1 MNSSNSPRTSFF
13 TILLISILTLGI
25 GGYSAIHTKNAETS
39 EVNASLNFVAQA
51 SLDNPKQSVGA
62 ALFAIEQLTLNITL
76 TLLTRQGRET
86 LINESSLQYLGAP
99 EFEKVREAT
108 LRPVRV
114 GGPSPYQLRA
124 VAISGG
130 DFILIARSISVIDEH
145 FRSNIR
151 SLAAFTVVVDSL
163 AGLLL
168 FFYFRRVNLRNDV
181 ASLARMQEF
190 LGDASHELRT
200 PLTVV
205 KGYVE
210 MLSKN
215 QLASEDDQRRA
226 FSRVGSEI
234 TRMENLIQ
242 DLLLLAELGESGSR
256 DIEKIDIGEI
266 LKAHGTDFKVLNPER
281 EVTLEIETDMYVLA
295 SRDYLA
301 RFIQN
306 ALTNIMR
313 HTDRK
318 DAVLI
323 SCKKSGKS
331 AKLIIGDAG
340 PGLPESAYQENIR
353 SLARFDK
360 SRSRENG
367 GSGLGMSIMSA
378 VISKLHGNFAL
389 RKSDLGGLEIAV
401 DLPLVKE

>member
-1 MNSSNSPRTSFF
+1 MRTSNSSRTSFV
-13 TILLISILTLGI
+13 TLLLITFVTVGI
-25 GGYSAIHTKNAETS
+25 GGYSAIHTRGSELS
-39 EVNASLNFVAQA
+39 EVNGSVNFVAQA
-51 SLDNPKQSVGA
+51 AIDNPKQSVGA

-76 TLLTRQGRET
+76 TLLTRQGQET
-86 LINESSLQYLGAP
+86 LINESALQYLGAP
-99 EFEKVREAT
+99 EFEKVREAA

-114 GGPSPYQLRA
+114 GGPSPFQLRS
-124 VAISGG
+124 VPLSGG
-130 DFILIARSISVIDEH
+130 DYLLISRSVSEIDAH
-145 FRSNIR
+145 FNSNIR
-151 SLAAFTVVVDSL
+151 SLAAFTLIVDSA

-168 FFYFRRVNLRNDV
+168 LFYFRRVNQRSDV

-210 MLSKN
+210 MLSKK
-215 QLASEDDQRRA
+215 QLTSDADQERA

-234 TRMENLIQ
+234 KRMENLIQ

-256 DIEKIDIGEI
+256 DVEKIDLSEI
-266 LKAHGTDFKVLNPER
+266 LSAHGIDFKTLNPQR
-281 EVTLEIETDMYVLA
+281 IVTLEIEDGIEVMA
-295 SRDYLA
+295 ARDYLA

-313 HTDRK
+313 HTAED
-318 DAVLI
+318 DAVTI

-331 AKLIIGDAG
+331 ARILISDAG

-367 GSGLGMSIMSA
+367 GSGLGMSIMTA
-378 VISKLHGNFAL
+378 VIAKLHGNLAL
-389 RKSDLGGLEIAV
+389 RKSALGGLEIAV
-401 DLPLVKE
+401 DLPLAKE

>member
-1 MNSSNSPRTSFF
+1 VRTSNSSRTSFV
-13 TILLISILTLGI
+13 TLLLITFVTVGI
-25 GGYSAIHTKNAETS
+25 GGYSAIHTRGSELS
-39 EVNASLNFVAQA
+39 EVNGSINFVAQA
-51 SLDNPKQSVGA
+51 AIDNPKQSVGA

-76 TLLTRQGRET
+76 TLLTGQGQET

-99 EFEKVREAT
+99 EFEKVREASI
-108 LRPVRV
+108 RPVRV
-114 GGPSPYQLRA
+114 GGPSPFQLRS
-124 VAISGG
+124 VPLSSGDYLLIS
-130 DFILIARSISVIDEH
+130 RSVSEIDSH
-145 FRSNIR
+145 FNSNIR
-151 SLAAFTVVVDSL
+151 SLAAFTLVVDSA

-168 FFYFRRVNLRNDV
+168 LFYFRRVNKRSDV

-210 MLSKN
+210 MLSKK
-215 QLASEDDQRRA
+215 QLTSEADQERA

-234 TRMENLIQ
+234 KRMENLIQ
-242 DLLLLAELGESGSR
+242 DLLLLAELS
-256 DIEKIDIGEI
+256 EI
-266 LKAHGTDFKVLNPER
+266 LNAHGIDFKTLNPQR
-281 EVTLEIETDMYVLA
+281 VVTLEIEDGLEVMA
-295 SRDYLA
+295 ARDYLA

-313 HTDRK
+313 HTAVD
-318 DAVLI
+318 DAVTI

-331 AKLIIGDAG
+331 ARILIGDAG

-367 GSGLGMSIMSA
+367 GSGLGMSIMTA
-378 VISKLHGNFAL
+378 VIAKLHGNLAL
-389 RKSDLGGLEIAV
+389 RKSALGGLEIAV
-401 DLPLVKE
+401 DLPLAKD

>member
-1 MNSSNSPRTSFF
+1 MRTSNSSRTSFV
-13 TILLISILTLGI
+13 TLLLITFVTVGI
-25 GGYSAIHTKNAETS
+25 GGYSAIHTRGSELS
-39 EVNASLNFVAQA
+39 EVNGSINFVAQA
-51 SLDNPKQSVGA
+51 AIDNPKQSVGA

-76 TLLTRQGRET
+76 TLLTGQGQET

-99 EFEKVREAT
+99 EFEKVREASI
-108 LRPVRV
+108 RPVRV
-114 GGPSPYQLRA
+114 GGPSPFQLRS
-124 VAISGG
+124 VPLSSGDYLLIS
-130 DFILIARSISVIDEH
+130 RSVSEIDSH
-145 FRSNIR
+145 FNSNIR
-151 SLAAFTVVVDSL
+151 SLAAFTLVVDSA

-168 FFYFRRVNLRNDV
+168 LFYFRRVNKRSDV

-210 MLSKN
+210 MLSKK
-215 QLASEDDQRRA
+215 QLTSEADQERA

-234 TRMENLIQ
+234 KRMENLIQ

-256 DIEKIDIGEI
+256 EVEKIDLSEI
-266 LKAHGTDFKVLNPER
+266 LNAHGIDFKTLNPQR
-281 EVTLEIETDMYVLA
+281 VVTLEIEDGLEVMA
-295 SRDYLA
+295 ARDYLA

-313 HTDRK
+313 HTAVD
-318 DAVLI
+318 DAVTI

-331 AKLIIGDAG
+331 ARILISDAG

-367 GSGLGMSIMSA
+367 GSGLGMSIMTA
-378 VISKLHGNFAL
+378 VIAKLHGNLAL
-389 RKSDLGGLEIAV
+389 RKSALGGLEIAV
-401 DLPLVKE
+401 DLPLAKE

>member
-1 MNSSNSPRTSFF
+1 MRTSNSSRTSFF
-13 TILLISILTLGI
+13 TLLLITFVTVGI
-25 GGYSAIHTKNAETS
+25 GGYSAIHTRGSELS
-39 EVNASLNFVAQA
+39 EVNGSINFVAQA
-51 SLDNPKQSVGA
+51 AIDNPKQSVGA

-76 TLLTRQGRET
+76 TLLTGQGQET

-99 EFEKVREAT
+99 EFEKVREASI
-108 LRPVRV
+108 RPVRV
-114 GGPSPYQLRA
+114 GGPSPFQLRS
-124 VAISGG
+124 VPLSSGDYLLIS
-130 DFILIARSISVIDEH
+130 RSVSEIDSH
-145 FRSNIR
+145 FNSNIR
-151 SLAAFTVVVDSL
+151 SLAAFTLVVDSA

-168 FFYFRRVNLRNDV
+168 LFYFRRVNKRSDV

-210 MLSKN
+210 MLSKK
-215 QLASEDDQRRA
+215 QLTSEADQERA

-234 TRMENLIQ
+234 KRMENLIQ

-256 DIEKIDIGEI
+256 EVEKIDLSEI
-266 LKAHGTDFKVLNPER
+266 LNAHGIDFKTLNPQR
-281 EVTLEIETDMYVLA
+281 VVTLEIEDGLEVMA
-295 SRDYLA
+295 ARDYLA

-313 HTDRK
+313 HTAVD
-318 DAVLI
+318 DAVTI

-331 AKLIIGDAG
+331 ARILIGDAG

-367 GSGLGMSIMSA
+367 GSGLGMSIMTA
-378 VISKLHGNFAL
+378 VIAKLHGNLAL
-389 RKSDLGGLEIAV
+389 RKSALGGLEIAV
-401 DLPLVKE
+401 DLPLAKD

>member
-1 MNSSNSPRTSFF
+1 VRIQNSSRTSFF
-13 TILLISILTLGI
+13 TILIVTLVTVGI
-25 GGYSAIHTKNAETS
+25 GGYSATHTRGTEIS
-39 EVNASLNFVAQA
+39 EVNGSINFVAQA
-51 SLDNPKQSVGA
+51 AIDNPKQSVGA

-86 LINESSLQYLGAP
+86 LINESTLEYVGAP
-99 EFEKVREAT
+99 EFEKVREAEI
-108 LRPVRV
+108 RPVRI
-114 GGPSPYQLRA
+114 GGPSPFQLRS
-124 VAISGG
+124 VEVSDG
-130 DFILIARSISVIDEH
+130 DYILISRSVSEIDSH
-145 FRSNIR
+145 FASNIR
-151 SLAAFTVVVDSL
+151 ALAGFTLVVDSA

-168 FFYFRRVNLRNDV
+168 FFYFRRANQRSDV

-210 MLSKN
+210 MLSKK
-215 QLASEDDQRRA
+215 QLVSEADQARA

-234 TRMENLIQ
+234 TRMENLVQ

-256 DIEKIDIGEI
+256 EIERIDLSEL
-266 LKAHGTDFKVLNPER
+266 LKAHGMDFKTLNPAR
-281 EVTLEIETDMYVLA
+281 TVTLEIEDGIDVMA
-295 SRDYLA
+295 QRDYLA

-313 HTDRK
+313 HTAKD
-318 DAVLI
+318 DAVSI
-323 SCKKSGKS
+323 VCKKTGKS
-331 AKLIIGDAG
+331 ARIVIGDAG
-340 PGLPESAYQENIR
+340 PGLPDSAYQENIR

-378 VISKLHGNFAL
+378 VIAKLNGSFAL
-389 RKSDLGGLEIAV
+389 RKSDLGGLAIAV
-401 DLPLVKE
+401 DLPLAKE

>member
-1 MNSSNSPRTSFF
+1 VRTSNSSRTSFF
-13 TILLISILTLGI
+13 TLLLITFVTVGI
-25 GGYSAIHTKNAETS
+25 GGYSAIHTRGSELS
-39 EVNASLNFVAQA
+39 EVNGSINFVAQA
-51 SLDNPKQSVGA
+51 AIDNPKQSVGA

-76 TLLTRQGRET
+76 TLLTGQGQET

-99 EFEKVREAT
+99 EFEKVREASI
-108 LRPVRV
+108 RPVRV
-114 GGPSPYQLRA
+114 GGPSPFQLRS
-124 VAISGG
+124 VPLSSGDYLLIS
-130 DFILIARSISVIDEH
+130 RSVSEIDSH
-145 FRSNIR
+145 FNSNIR
-151 SLAAFTVVVDSL
+151 SLAAFTLVVDSA

-168 FFYFRRVNLRNDV
+168 LFYFRRVNKRSDV

-210 MLSKN
+210 MLSKK
-215 QLASEDDQRRA
+215 QLTSEADQERA

-234 TRMENLIQ
+234 KRMENLIQ

-256 DIEKIDIGEI
+256 EIEKIDVSEI
-266 LKAHGTDFKVLNPER
+266 LNAHGIDFKTLNPQR
-281 EVTLEIETDMYVLA
+281 VVTLEIEDGLEVMA
-295 SRDYLA
+295 ARDYLA

-313 HTDRK
+313 HTAVD
-318 DAVLI
+318 DAVTI

-331 AKLIIGDAG
+331 ARILISDAG

-367 GSGLGMSIMSA
+367 GSGLGMSIMTA
-378 VISKLHGNFAL
+378 VIAKLHGNLAL
-389 RKSDLGGLEIAV
+389 RKSALGGLEIAV
-401 DLPLVKE
+401 DLPLAKE

>member
-1 MNSSNSPRTSFF
+1 MNSSNSSRTSFF

-51 SLDNPKQSVGA
+51 AVDNPKQSVGA

-76 TLLTRQGRET
+76 TLLTRQGQET

-114 GGPSPYQLRA
+114 GGPSPFQLRA
-124 VAISGG
+124 VPISGG

-145 FRSNIR
+145 FKSNIR
-151 SLAAFTVVVDSL
+151 SLAAFTIIVDSL

-181 ASLARMQEF
+181 ASLSRMQEF

-226 FSRVGSEI
+226 FSRVSSEI

-266 LKAHGTDFKVLNPER
+266 LKSHGTDFKVLNPER
-281 EVTLEIETDMYVLA
+281 SVTLDIDTDIYVLA

-313 HTDRK
+313 HTAK
-318 DAVLI
+318 SDAVLI
-323 SCKKSGKS
+323 SCKKSGKA

-401 DLPLVKE
+401 DLPLAKE

>member
-1 MNSSNSPRTSFF
+1 MRSSNSSRTSFV
-13 TILLISILTLGI
+13 TLLLITFVTVGI
-25 GGYSAIHTKNAETS
+25 GGYSAIHTRGSELS
-39 EVNASLNFVAQA
+39 EVNGSINFVAQA
-51 SLDNPKQSVGA
+51 AIDNPKQSVGA

-76 TLLTRQGRET
+76 TLLTRQGQET

-99 EFEKVREAT
+99 EFEKVREAAEG
-108 LRPVRV
+108 PVRV
-114 GGPSPYQLRA
+114 GGPSPFQLRS
-124 VAISGG
+124 VPLSSGEY
-130 DFILIARSISVIDEH
+130 ILISRSVSEIDAH
-145 FRSNIR
+145 FNSNIR
-151 SLAAFTVVVDSL
+151 SLAAFTLIVDSA

-168 FFYFRRVNLRNDV
+168 LFYFRRVNQRSDV

-210 MLSKN
+210 MLSKK
-215 QLASEDDQRRA
+215 QLTSEADQERA

-234 TRMENLIQ
+234 KRMENLIQ

-256 DIEKIDIGEI
+256 DVEKIDVSEI
-266 LKAHGTDFKVLNPER
+266 LKAHGIDFKTLNPQR
-281 EVTLEIETDMYVLA
+281 VVTLEIEDGIEVMA
-295 SRDYLA
+295 ARDYLA

-313 HTDRK
+313 HTAVD
-318 DAVLI
+318 DAVTI
-323 SCKKSGKS
+323 SCKRSGKS
-331 AKLIIGDAG
+331 ARILIGDAG

-367 GSGLGMSIMSA
+367 GSGLGMSIMTA
-378 VISKLHGNFAL
+378 VIAKLHGNLAL
-389 RKSDLGGLEIAV
+389 RKSALGGLEIAV
-401 DLPLVKE
+401 DLPLAKD

>member
-1 MNSSNSPRTSFF
+1 MRTSNSSRTSFF
-13 TILLISILTLGI
+13 TLLLITFVTVGI
-25 GGYSAIHTKNAETS
+25 GGYSAIHTRGSELS
-39 EVNASLNFVAQA
+39 EVNGSINFVAQA
-51 SLDNPKQSVGA
+51 AIDNPKQSVGA

-76 TLLTRQGRET
+76 TLLTGQGQET

-99 EFEKVREAT
+99 EFEKVREASI
-108 LRPVRV
+108 RPVRV
-114 GGPSPYQLRA
+114 GGPSPFQLRS
-124 VAISGG
+124 VPLSSGDYLLIS
-130 DFILIARSISVIDEH
+130 RSVSEIDSH
-145 FRSNIR
+145 FNSNIR
-151 SLAAFTVVVDSL
+151 SLAAFTLVVDSA

-168 FFYFRRVNLRNDV
+168 LFYFRRVNKRSDV

-210 MLSKN
+210 MLSKK
-215 QLASEDDQRRA
+215 QLTSEADQERA

-234 TRMENLIQ
+234 KRMENLIQ

-256 DIEKIDIGEI
+256 EIEKIDVSEI
-266 LKAHGTDFKVLNPER
+266 LNAHGIDFKTLNPQR
-281 EVTLEIETDMYVLA
+281 VVTLEIEDGLEVMA
-295 SRDYLA
+295 ARDYLA

-313 HTDRK
+313 HTAVD
-318 DAVLI
+318 DAVTI

-331 AKLIIGDAG
+331 ARILISDAG

-367 GSGLGMSIMSA
+367 GSGLGMSIMTA
-378 VISKLHGNFAL
+378 VIAKLHGNLAL
-389 RKSDLGGLEIAV
+389 RKSALGGLEIAV
-401 DLPLVKE
+401 DLPLAKE

>member
-1 MNSSNSPRTSFF
+1 MRTSNSSRTSFV
-13 TILLISILTLGI
+13 TLLLITFVTVGI
-25 GGYSAIHTKNAETS
+25 GGYSAIHTRGSELS
-39 EVNASLNFVAQA
+39 EVNGSINFVAQA
-51 SLDNPKQSVGA
+51 AIDNPKQSVGA

-76 TLLTRQGRET
+76 TLLTGQGQET

-99 EFEKVREAT
+99 EFEKVREASI
-108 LRPVRV
+108 RPVRV
-114 GGPSPYQLRA
+114 GGPSPFQLRS
-124 VAISGG
+124 VPLSSGDYLLIS
-130 DFILIARSISVIDEH
+130 RSVSEIDSH
-145 FRSNIR
+145 FNSNIR
-151 SLAAFTVVVDSL
+151 SLAAFTLVVDSA

-168 FFYFRRVNLRNDV
+168 LFYFRRVNKRSDV

-210 MLSKN
+210 MLSKK
-215 QLASEDDQRRA
+215 QLTSEADQERA

-234 TRMENLIQ
+234 KRMENLIQ

-256 DIEKIDIGEI
+256 EIEKIDVSEI
-266 LKAHGTDFKVLNPER
+266 LNAHGIDFKTLNPQR
-281 EVTLEIETDMYVLA
+281 VVTLEIEDGLEVMA
-295 SRDYLA
+295 ARDYLA

-313 HTDRK
+313 HTAVD
-318 DAVLI
+318 DAVTI

-331 AKLIIGDAG
+331 ARILISDAG

-367 GSGLGMSIMSA
+367 GSGLGMSIMTA
-378 VISKLHGNFAL
+378 VIAKLHGNLAL
-389 RKSDLGGLEIAV
+389 RKSALGGLEIAV
-401 DLPLVKE
+401 DLPLAKE

>member
-99 EFEKVREAT
+99 EFEKLREAT

-313 HTDRK
+313 HTGRK